1 MVQSSAADVDAY
13 LDEVAP
19 ERQPALRRLREM
31 CLTELTGFTESM
43 QYGMP
48 AYDRDGHGGF
58 AFASQKQYISLY
70 VVRTDVRDAHAE
82 QLKGHDMG
90 KSCLRFRGP
99 DKIDFDLV
107 QSMLR
112 MTAATPGKVC

>member
-1 MVQSSAADVDAY
+1 MVQSSAADVDTY

-19 ERQPALRRLREM
+19 ERQAALRRLREM

-48 AYDRDGHGGF
+48 AYDLEGHGGF

-70 VVRTDVRDAHAE
+70 VVRTDVVDAHAE
-82 QLKGHDMG
+82 QLKSHNMG
-90 KSCLRFRGP
+90 KGCLRFRNP

-112 MTAATPGKVC
+112 MTAATPGEIC

>member
-13 LDEVAP
+13 MAEVAP
-19 ERQPALRRLREM
+19 KRQAALRRLREM

-48 AYDRDGHGGF
+48 AYDHDGYGGF

-70 VVRTDVRDAHAE
+70 VRTDIRDLHAE
-82 QLKGHDMG
+82 QLKNHDMG
-90 KSCLRFRGP
+90 KVCLRFRNP

-107 QSMLR
+107 QSILR
-112 MTAATPGKVC
+112 MTATTPGQFS

>member
-1 MVQSSAADVDAY
+1 
-13 LDEVAP
+13 
-19 ERQPALRRLREM
+19 
-31 CLTELTGFTESM
+31 
-43 QYGMP
+43 MP
-48 AYDRDGHGGF
+48 AYSRDSDSEDGF

-82 QLKGHDMG
+82 QLKGHNMG
-90 KSCLRFRGP
+90 KGCLRFRNP

-112 MTAATPGKVC
+112 MTAAIPGKSC